1 MPTTSGLLAAKPKR
15 KKEKSGRDVENTI
28 RTPVKNKG
36 EKWKETLIHTQKN
49 KELDNISNL

>member
-28 RTPVKNKG
+28 RTLVKNKG
-36 EKWKETLIHTQKN
+36 EK
-49 KELDNISNL
+49 